1 MGMIRL
7 LLAFAVF
14 NSHFPTLEGAP
25 IVNGHE
31 AVLTFFAISGFYMA
45 LVLDRSYRTPRDF
58 YLSRF
63 LTLYPMYV
71 LALAVSLGLL
81 TSLNV
86 HSMTNRAALMDI
98 LSDPASFLVMAWTS
112 ATTFGQELLFSLAR
126 SPEGGLQFVSS
137 SRTALWSDAPL
148 IQAWSLSLELTFYAM
163 APFMV
168 RLRTR
173 TLIALGAASLA
184 LKIGIMLSPA
194 AEVAFYKRFFPLEF
208 WLFCGGVLAY
218 RVYRRLAAEP
228 RPMDYFL
235 FVLLVGLVFTA
246 DAVDKSWQPF
256 FLPTATLCVLPL
268 VFRAF
273 KRLDFDRLVGK
284 VSYPFYLLHYSAI
297 ALFEAYEDEPEG
309 WRILIAGLAAALA
322 VHFLFNSGIETL
334 KTKLRRRQASP
345 DPVGEAAPQ
354 PVLQPR
360 RLTRRMLSQRS

>member
-1 MGMIRL
+1 MGIIRL

-45 LVLDRSYRTPRDF
+45 LILDRSYRTARDF

-63 LTLYPMYV
+63 LTLYPIYV

-81 TSLNV
+81 TSLDV
-86 HSMTNRAALMDI
+86 HSMTNRATLKGI
-98 LSDPASFLVMAWTS
+98 LSDPAAFLVMAWTS

-126 SPEGGLQFVSS
+126 APEGGLQFVTS

-148 IQAWSLSLELTFYAM
+148 IQGWSLSLELTFYAL

-168 RLRTR
+168 RMRTR
-173 TLIALGAASLA
+173 TVAALGLASLA
-184 LKIGIMLSPA
+184 LKIGIMLSPV

-218 RVYRRLAAEP
+218 RVHRRLSP
-228 RPMDYFL
+228 DPHLLDYFL
-235 FVLLVGLVFTA
+235 FILLVGLIFTA
-246 DAVDKSWQPF
+246 DAVDKAWQPF
-256 FLPTATLCVLPL
+256 FLPGATLCVLPL

-273 KRLDFDRLVGK
+273 KRLDFDRLTGK
-284 VSYPFYLLHYSAI
+284 VSYPFYLLHYSVI
-297 ALFEAYEDEPEG
+297 ALFEAYEDAPEG
-309 WRILIAGLAAALA
+309 WHILIAGLAAALA

-334 KTKLRRRQASP
+334 KTKLRRRHAP
-345 DPVGEAAPQ
+345 LAPVGEAVLQ
-354 PVLQPR
+354 PVPHPR